1 MICYAIYAM
10 LSYIYDPFI
19 AVYVYDYT
27 MFIYDQIESK
37 FMQFSRSFIMS
48 VLIYVIWYMFSWR
61 CNIITDTVQ
70 TM

>member
-19 AVYVYDYT
+19 AVYEYDYT

-37 FMQFSRSFIMS
+37 FMHFSRSFIMS

>member
-19 AVYVYDYT
+19 AVYEYDYT

-48 VLIYVIWYMFSWR
+48 VLIYVI
-61 CNIITDTVQ
+61 
-70 TM
+70 

>member
-48 VLIYVIWYMFSWR
+48 VLIYVI
-61 CNIITDTVQ
+61 
-70 TM
+70 